1 MLLFSLIFLLPM
13 MTRAEEHHQSTYTL
27 DLKNGTLERVIPG
40 QQLIENLDLSNMQIK
55 FIKREAFDELKDLK
69 CLTLRNNLLTS
80 LPEFIFSN
88 LSTLEHLSLAENKI
102 NTLDNIFVGLDNLKE
117 LNISCNPLRHLR
129 RGQFFGLPN
138 NVNIYTRGN
147 IFWSLST
154 MLFENP
160 FLKEKDSFV
169 EIEKA
174 RFDDDWEEE
183 EEQIAEARKLDTL
196 EREIFSGSKMHVFP
210 KETQP
215 QLDKNILIKLCME
228 DGIVISLEIIDK
240 NEKLDAKC
248 SEVKIDYE
256 ERQVRFFSNQKF
268 FIYKFLSL

>member
-1 MLLFSLIFLLPM
+1 MLPLAA
-13 MTRAEEHHQSTYTL
+13 RAAEQSTYTL
-27 DLKNGTLERVIPG
+27 EIKNGTLERVISDKV
-40 QQLIENLDLSNMQIK
+40 IENLDLSNMQIK
-55 FIKREAFDELKDLK
+55 FIKREAFDDLKDLK
-69 CLTLRNNLLTS
+69 YLTLRNNLLTS
-80 LPEFIFSN
+80 LPEFVFSN
-88 LSTLEHLSLAENKI
+88 LSTLEHLCLAENKI
-102 NTLDNIFVGLDNLKE
+102 NSLDNIFVGLDNLKE

-160 FLKEKDSFV
+160 FLKEKDNLG

-174 RFDDDWEEE
+174 RFDDDWEED
-183 EEQIAEARKLDTL
+183 QLAEARKLDTL

-215 QLDKNILIKLCME
+215 QLDKNIRVKLCME
-228 DGIVISLEIIDK
+228 DGIVISLDIIEKD
-240 NEKLDAKC
+240 EKLDSRC
-248 SEVKIDYE
+248 TQVKIDYE
-256 ERQVRFFSNQKF
+256 ERQVRLNCITF
-268 FIYKFLSL
+268 